1 MKLDLSKHCIQTE
14 LKRLYNRKVSRYF
27 KLKAEDL
34 QLETELELLK
44 AALENLDFPHLR
56 SAHPVLA
63 GGHEDGAAELAVED
77 GGRITV
83 RVNGREVA

>member
-14 LKRLYNRKVSRYF
+14 IKRLYNRNVSRYF
-27 KLKAEDL
+27 KLKEEDL
-34 QLETELELLK
+34 QLATELELLK

-63 GGHEDGAAELAVED
+63 GGREDSVIELSIVD
-77 GGRITV
+77 DGRISV
-83 RVNGREVA
+83 RVDGREVD